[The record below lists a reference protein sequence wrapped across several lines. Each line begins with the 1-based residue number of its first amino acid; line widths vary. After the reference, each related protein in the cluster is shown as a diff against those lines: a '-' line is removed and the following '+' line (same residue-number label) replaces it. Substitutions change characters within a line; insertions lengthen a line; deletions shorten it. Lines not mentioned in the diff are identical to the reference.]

1 MVRAWLTFTPEA
13 HQAPGP
19 HGIPLLSHAV
29 VGMKP
34 VMRVLQLL
42 LERGVNVS
50 AAANNGMTP
59 LMMAARGQK
68 MGVRLAAWL
77 VSPGGNRW

>member
-1 MVRAWLTFTPEA
+1 MKGWLAFTPVA

-34 VMRVLQLL
+34 AMRVFQLL
-42 LERGVNVS
+42 LEQGANVS

-68 MGVRLAAWL
+68 LGVRLSAWL
-77 VSPGGNRW
+77 VSPGGNWW